1 MNGNTRQLIVCG
13 ITMAILWSV
22 LLTSALHNYAGIG
35 IGICF
40 AAVFTLLFRSSRE
53 KKNKRTEFF
62 FFYCFCLYVIS
73 RMT

>member
-22 LLTSALHNYAGIG
+22 LFTTALHNYAGIG

-53 KKNKRTEFF
+53 KKN
-62 FFYCFCLYVIS
+62 
-73 RMT
+73 